1 MELADLKNYFT
12 PLSDEINLRILHE
25 VSKHFE
31 IDIANLSLNLKIEEQ
46 ELSANLR
53 QLVETGL
60 LSVDNSGSS
69 PVYNVRI
76 SIILEMKDFLAQ
88 ISEGWGNSFWEYA
101 KPEN

>member
-1 MELADLKNYFT
+1 MEFADLKNYFT
-12 PLSDEINLRILHE
+12 PLSDETNLRILNE

-53 QLVETGL
+53 QLVEAGL
-60 LSVDNSGSS
+60 LSVDNSDATSM
-69 PVYNVRI
+69 YNVRI
-76 SIILEMKDFLAQ
+76 SIILEMKDFLAH
-88 ISEGWGNSFWEYA
+88 ISEGWGSSFWEYA